1 MYLTFCRDMEPGLTQ
16 PPMMTFKQFLS
27 SQDDGIDD
35 QEAVKKYNEYKL
47 EFKRQQINEFFLN
60 HKDEEWYVKGEK
72 ESPSFLLIHMY
83 IFIYLS

>member
-1 MYLTFCRDMEPGLTQ
+1 MEPGLTQ

-60 HKDEEWYVKGEK
+60 HKDEEWCVKIHY
-72 ESPSFLLIHMY
+72 FLISCFNDC
-83 IFIYLS
+83 IFYCILSKF